1 MLDLLPLF
9 LGIVLAQV
17 APGPNFVAVSA
28 SALGISRRAGLTTAV
43 GVASGVFIW
52 AILFTFG
59 MGALVVAFPQLI
71 TLMKLLGG
79 GYLFYIGVR
88 SIIGAL
94 RPGAT
99 QSLDAQNVTR
109 LNAYTRGIL
118 VVLTNP
124 KAILMWVAV
133 SAYLTSLG
141 YGFGVSFLIG
151 VGVSL
156 SALVIYACYAWLFST
171 GIAIRTYR
179 RFFRVVEGLI
189 GAVFGTLGG
198 ALLLNGL
205 REIRG

>member
-9 LGIVLAQV
+9 IGIILAQV
-17 APGPNFVAVSA
+17 APGPNFMAVSA
-28 SALGISRRAGLTTAV
+28 SALGVSRTAGLTTAAGVAV
-43 GVASGVFIW
+43 GVFVW

-59 MGALVVAFPQLI
+59 MGALITAFPQLI

-79 GYLFYIGVR
+79 GYLFYIGLR
-88 SIIGAL
+88 SIISVL

-99 QSLDAQNVTR
+99 QAPGAQEFAR
-109 LNAYTRGIL
+109 PSAFYRGLL

-124 KAILMWVAV
+124 KAVLMWVAV

-141 YGFGVSFLIG
+141 YGLGITFLIG
-151 VGVSL
+151 IGVSL
-156 SALVIYACYAWLFST
+156 SALVIYTSYALLFST
-171 GIAIRTYR
+171 GVAIRTYR

-198 ALLLNGL
+198 TLLFDGL
-205 REIRG
+205 KDLRG